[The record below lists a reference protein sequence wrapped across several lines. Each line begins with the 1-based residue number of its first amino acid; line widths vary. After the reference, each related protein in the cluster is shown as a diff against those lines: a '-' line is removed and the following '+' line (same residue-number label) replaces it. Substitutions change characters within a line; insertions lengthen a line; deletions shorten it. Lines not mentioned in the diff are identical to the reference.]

1 MDRLTQSLLFDLFC
15 HQGNCQYKLHHHF
28 CNNFGYRPCMRDIG
42 INIETVHG
50 LFNRFEKVNEDK
62 IIGTGVLGQ
71 LMNLNVRWV

>member
-1 MDRLTQSLLFDLFC
+1 
-15 HQGNCQYKLHHHF
+15 
-28 CNNFGYRPCMRDIG
+28 
-42 INIETVHG
+42 